1 MKSRKTALMA
11 FTALLA
17 AAIAGP
23 ALAAEPTLD
32 DVLAE
37 PDNIAL
43 NVAFAKSEAN
53 AGDLLSAAGALE
65 RVLIFQPNAHQA
77 RLFYAAVLYR
87 LGDYQAASQQLS
99 LLDNVELTPLQQAEK
114 ERYRRSIEKRLAR
127 FEVTGQVTGGVMYEE
142 DALGAFLTQFDFFD
156 PIEEEGYSKV
166 FAGRIDAIYK
176 LRPEG
181 EYALYGSLSA
191 YHKSDISGP
200 DVEFERVEA
209 KAGVDHVA
217 PMSSWRAG
225 AVVRQYWVMGDK
237 VLTEAG
243 VQGVVNKRLTTATT
257 VHAGVEA
264 VDQNFDNEPFLFE
277 FVGGGRDG
285 SRVDVN
291 VGVTHRFSSRST
303 ITAEV
308 GHEWKDAEREA
319 LSYKAPYV
327 QAGFEQLLGR
337 GAYLD
342 LTGKVRWVNYDG
354 PDVLLFGETRE
365 DLRTDLR
372 AALGAPVSA
381 FLPAGATGDYR
392 ENIKIEGAL
401 SHTRRDSGSPL
412 ADYSSLGAE
421 VRVIWR
427 FGR

>member
-11 FTALLA
+11 FTAALLVS
-17 AAIAGP
+17 GP
-23 ALAAEPTLD
+23 ALAAPTLD
-32 DVLAE
+32 DVLAQ
-37 PDNIAL
+37 PDDLKLNIE
-43 NVAFAKSEAN
+43 FARSEAD

-87 LGDYQAASQQLS
+87 LGDYQGARQQLS

-114 ERYRRSIEKRLAR
+114 ERYRRSIEKRLAK
-127 FEVTGQVTGGVMYEE
+127 FEVTGQVTAGVMYEE
-142 DALGAFLTQFDFFD
+142 DALGAFITQFDFFD
-156 PIEEEGYSKV
+156 PLEEDGWSQV

-181 EYALYGSLSA
+181 EYALYGSLSG

-200 DVEFERVEA
+200 DTQFDRAEI
-209 KAGVDHVA
+209 KAGVSHVGS
-217 PMSSWRAG
+217 MSSWRAG
-225 AVVRQYWVMGDK
+225 AVARQYWVMGDE

-243 VQGVVNKRLTTATT
+243 VQGAVNKRISTATT
-257 VHAGVEA
+257 LHAGAEV
-264 VDQNFDNEPFLFE
+264 VDQDYGNEPVIFSFL
-277 FVGGGRDG
+277 GGGRDG

-291 VGVTHRFSSRST
+291 VGVTHRFSSHST

-308 GHEWKDAEREA
+308 GHEWKDAERDA
-319 LSYKAPYV
+319 LAYKAPYV

-342 LTGKVRWVNYDG
+342 LAGKVRWVDYEG
-354 PDVLLFGETRE
+354 PDPALFGATRE

-381 FLPAGATGDYR
+381 FLPEGATGDYR

-421 VRVIWR
+421 IRVIWR